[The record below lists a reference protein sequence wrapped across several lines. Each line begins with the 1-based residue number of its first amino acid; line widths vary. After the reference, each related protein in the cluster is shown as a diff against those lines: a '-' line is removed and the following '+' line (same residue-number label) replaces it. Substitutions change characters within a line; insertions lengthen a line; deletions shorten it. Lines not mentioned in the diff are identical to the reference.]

1 MAGSGRGLV
10 VYSGCVCVQTMQ
22 CAERNY
28 CGDGFTSVTCVKL
41 SSWFCRGWSW
51 DLIHLGEVRVCWM

>member
-22 CAERNY
+22 CAEERNY

-41 SSWFCRGWSW
+41 SSWFCRGWS
-51 DLIHLGEVRVCWM
+51 